1 MQAVLSPSS
10 PRDSPPSPSRSPSSS
25 SSSSS
30 SRLASP
36 IRWSRRG
43 HTPTR
48 RISDTLPRNRSSGSR
63 SGSHPNNSSSSS
75 SPWSLAQRAW
85 KTCLRQTHWLLQS
98 YLRLSPLH
106 RALALLACA
115 ALLTLILLTLIY
127 SHRFFAWLAPI
138 AKSWRQLPAGWLLV
152 FLLVFVTAFPP
163 IIGYSTANTIAGLV
177 YGFPLGWPIAAAA
190 CTLGS
195 LCAFMASRTVLSE
208 RVHRMVGSDHRFV
221 ALGQVLR
228 REGLLYLTAIRFC
241 PLPFSLSNGFLA
253 TIPSI
258 SPVGFAISTALST
271 PKLLIHIFI
280 GSRLAILAEQGDK
293 MSATDKAINYLGMAL
308 GGAIGLAVGL
318 AIYRRTMARA
328 ADLARQE
335 GPPDADA
342 DADADDDADDDAQ
355 AGFDDADGTTALL
368 DPEDAA
374 AVMSEDDVSL
384 WEAQGRLEGGN
395 TSWGVEY
402 HDGDE
407 ERRSK

>member
-1 MQAVLSPSS
+1 MPAGLPASSS
-10 PRDSPPSPSRSPSSS
+10 PRGSSP

-36 IRWSRRG
+36 VRWSRRG
-43 HTPTR
+43 HTPAR
-48 RISDTLPRNRSSGSR
+48 RISDVLTRTRSSR
-63 SGSHPNNSSSSS
+63 SNAHGVDNDSSSSY
-75 SPWSLAQRAW
+75 PWSLAHGAW
-85 KTCLRQTHWLLQS
+85 KKSKEYIRWLLQS
-98 YLRLSPLH
+98 YLRLTPLH
-106 RALALLACA
+106 RAFALLATA
-115 ALLTLILLTLIY
+115 AVAALILLTLIY

-138 AKSWRQLPAGWLLV
+138 AKSWRQLPGGWLIV

-195 LCAFMASRTVLSE
+195 LCAFLASRTVLSE

-228 REGLLYLTAIRFC
+228 KEGLLYLTAIRFC

-293 MSATDKAINYLGMAL
+293 MSAHDKAINYMGMAL
-308 GGAIGLAVGL
+308 GGAVGLAVGL

-328 ADLARQE
+328 ADLASQE
-335 GPPDADA
+335 PGPDADV
-342 DADADDDADDDAQ
+342 DA
-355 AGFDDADGTTALL
+355 ADGDVDSDAADGATALL

-374 AVMSEDDVSL
+374 AIMSDDDVSL
-384 WEAQGRLEGGN
+384 WEAQGQLEEGTGTWN
-395 TSWGVEY
+395 GAY
-402 HDGDE
+402 DDGDGG
-407 ERRSK
+407 K